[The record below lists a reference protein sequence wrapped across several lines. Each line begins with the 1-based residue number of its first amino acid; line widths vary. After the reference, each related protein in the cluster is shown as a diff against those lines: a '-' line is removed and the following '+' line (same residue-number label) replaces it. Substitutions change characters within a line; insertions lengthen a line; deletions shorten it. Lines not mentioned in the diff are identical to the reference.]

1 MWIIAVAVSLIVGLV
16 IQGAI
21 ITTADGPVIAVFAV
35 LIIMGGFIMFQLE
48 RLRKDQKTIL
58 ELLKST
64 EEKKE

>member
-21 ITTADGPVIAVFAV
+21 ITTADSPVIAVFAV
-35 LIIMGGFIMFQLE
+35 LIIMGGFIMFQLD

-58 ELLKST
+58 ELLKNT

>member
-21 ITTADGPVIAVFAV
+21 ITTAYGPVIAVFAV
-35 LIIMGGFIMFQLE
+35 LIIMGGFIMFQLD

>member
-1 MWIIAVAVSLIVGLV
+1 MWILSVAVSLIVGLV

-21 ITTADGPVIAVFAV
+21 IPTIEGPAIAVFAV
-35 LIIMGGFIMFQLE
+35 LIIMGGFIMFQLD

-58 ELLKST
+58 EMLKST

>member
-1 MWIIAVAVSLIVGLV
+1 MWIVAVAVSLIVGLV
-16 IQGAI
+16 IQCTI
-21 ITTADGPVIAVFAV
+21 ITTIEGPATAVFAV
-35 LIIMGGFIMFQLE
+35 LIIMGGFIMFQLD